1 MTFLRTAGDGTDLHT
16 AADGTDLDPERR
28 DTVAGRASQPHPGSN
43 GATHAQLIAQL
54 LVLQE
59 RAATLPVIEQAKGAL
74 MLAYALT
81 ADEAFALLRS
91 YSQNRNVR
99 IRDIAARLTENLD
112 SAPRSAAAGRNLDR
126 LLDEVTTPIPR
137 PESDPE

>member
-1 MTFLRTAGDGTDLHT
+1 MTFLRTAGDGTDLD
-16 AADGTDLDPERR
+16 AERW
-28 DTVAGRASQPHPGSN
+28 DTVAGPASQPHPGSN

-74 MLAYALT
+74 MLAYAMT
-81 ADEAFALLRS
+81 AEEAFALLRS
-91 YSQNRNVR
+91 YSQNRNVK

-112 SAPRSAAAGRNLDR
+112 TAFRSAAARRTLDR
-126 LLDEVTTPIPR
+126 LLDEVTTPVPR

>member
-1 MTFLRTAGDGTDLHT
+1 MTFLRTAG
-16 AADGTDLDPERR
+16 DGTDLDPERR
-28 DTVAGRASQPHPGSN
+28 DTVAGWQSQPRPGSN

-91 YSQNRNVR
+91 YSQNRNVK

-112 SAPRSAAAGRNLDR
+112 TSPRSAVAGRTLDR

-137 PESDPE
+137 PESEPE